1 MIGLDILLTLGILVN
16 IVKGGDLLL
25 HPQQRRKVQS
35 LFERLHLRLESQRP
49 IKGLQRLIS
58 ERGQSRLMLVGIGE
72 FLLVVAVDVYLDIWS
87 GESGESVTIGGFGV
101 LLCSAAILLSV
112 LSRPLVTRLG
122 GPKLMRWLLAD
133 PSFFAFLRRFAVVF
147 IAGITVLGIY
157 QATLWGAA
165 YLMGTVDPFDTLELP
180 LEKVGLATLVVGVGL
195 LVAFPPF
202 VYFWMLTQV
211 AGAALTMCVLTRL
224 GVLLIKVVRAL
235 AWRLAE
241 YNKGARAALVLGTT
255 VVLGLLRLILTG
267 AG

>member
-1 MIGLDILLTLGILVN
+1 MIGLDTILALGILVN

-25 HPQQRRKVQS
+25 RPPQRRKVQA
-35 LFERLHLRLESQRP
+35 LFERLHRRLKSQRP
-49 IKGLQRLIS
+49 IEELQRLAS
-58 ERGQSRLMLVGIGE
+58 ERGQRRLMLVGIGE
-72 FLLVVAVDVYLDIWS
+72 FLVVVGADISLDLWS

-211 AGAALTMCVLTRL
+211 AGAALSMCVLTRL
-224 GVLLIKVVRAL
+224 GGLLLKVVRAL
-235 AWRLAE
+235 AWCLAE

>member
-1 MIGLDILLTLGILVN
+1 MIALDTLLALGILVN

-25 HPQQRRKVQS
+25 RPQQRRKVQS
-35 LFERLHLRLESQRP
+35 LFKRLYLRLESQRP
-49 IKGLQRLIS
+49 IKGLQRLTS
-58 ERGQSRLMLVGIGE
+58 ERGQSRLMLFGIGE
-72 FLLVVAVDVYLDIWS
+72 FVLVVVIDIYLDIWS
-87 GESGESVTIGGFGV
+87 GESGESFTMGGFGV
-101 LLCSAAILLSV
+101 LLCSAAIFLSV

-165 YLMGTVDPFDTLELP
+165 YLMGTGDPFDTLELP
-180 LEKVGLATLVVGVGL
+180 LEKVGLATFVVGVGL

-211 AGAALTMCVLTRL
+211 VGAALTMFVLRRL
-224 GVLLIKVVRAL
+224 GVRLLKVVRAL
-235 AWRLAE
+235 GWRLAE
-241 YNKGARAALVLGTT
+241 YNKGAWAALVLGTT
-255 VVLGLLRLILTG
+255 VVLGLLRLMLTG